1 MLWVMS
7 YNDFSQYSLS
17 PVRVVAGEEEEEEEE
32 EVKWCGGG
40 GGGGGGDVSGL
51 QYCWSPIN
59 EK

>member
-17 PVRVVAGEEEEEEEE
+17 PVRVVAGEEEEEEE
-32 EVKWCGGG
+32 VKWC

-51 QYCWSPIN
+51 QYCCSPIN

>member
-17 PVRVVAGEEEEEEEE
+17 PVRVVAGEEEEEEE
-32 EVKWCGGG
+32 VKWCGG

>member
-17 PVRVVAGEEEEEEEE
+17 PVRVVAGEEEEEE